1 MRLHSRYSSL
11 ILAAERESFH
21 TIVDAARKME
31 ASAIIQGTV
40 KQQVAQPSGSKTP
53 SRGKFD
59 LSSLSAATSE
69 GKKWTRSTE
78 KIKKNKF

>member
-1 MRLHSRYSSL
+1 MIEFKQLRQTEDMSVDEYTDKFLELLQFVGQTYDTDQKKARRYTMRLHSRYSSL

-40 KQQVAQPSGSKTP
+40 K
-53 SRGKFD
+53 
-59 LSSLSAATSE
+59 
-69 GKKWTRSTE
+69 
-78 KIKKNKF
+78 